1 MAAPNACTGT
11 MILFTVPAD
20 TRFPDEGTIA
30 ECSDCGYVTITG
42 GPLDERHRDAQVVRA
57 D

>member
-1 MAAPNACTGT
+1 MAAPNECTGT

-20 TRFPDEGTIA
+20 ARFPDEGTIA

-42 GPLDERHRDAQVVRA
+42 GPLDERHRDAQVIRA